1 METND
6 LNTMFVGKNTVE
18 DQYCK
23 YAIVIGKANN
33 KQQKQNVMFYY

>member
-18 DQYCK
+18 DQYCNRQSK
-23 YAIVIGKANN
+23 QQTTNN
-33 KQQKQNVMFYY
+33 KQQTTNNKT